1 MPGAR
6 SGTLFLSSCAG
17 SRLRLK
23 PLPARTPGAPLM
35 LLPPAL
41 PAVPSIPEIPARL
54 SLDEHL
60 RQLQHQE
67 KKKRIAKQRG
77 ARHGL

>member
-1 MPGAR
+1 
-6 SGTLFLSSCAG
+6 
-17 SRLRLK
+17 
-23 PLPARTPGAPLM
+23 M
-35 LLPPAL
+35 LLPPTL
-41 PAVPSIPEIPARL
+41 PAVPGIPEIPARL